1 MGIGASAGGFGRCS
15 SCYRLNQ
22 QIEAVMGAGYA
33 TSMSGT
39 ALRDYTL
46 KTFHHRRK
54 LLAKILQLRP
64 ESLKAFLAEGGLRL
78 GEINI
83 ERVMEIFLPPD
94 LPDDFAI

>member
-1 MGIGASAGGFGRCS
+1 
-15 SCYRLNQ
+15 
-22 QIEAVMGAGYA
+22 MGAGYA

-94 LPDDFAI
+94 LPDDFADLRTPLAVVAIDQ